1 MLIFKNLTLIGTS
14 HVAIESVRLAENI
27 ILSEKPKFV
36 ALELDRGR
44 FLALMDEKAKKGISF
59 RMIREVGIRG
69 VIFGSLGAWV
79 EKKIG
84 KAVGVSPGSEMKMAA
99 ISAAKVKATIA
110 LIDRDIRVTIRHLF
124 KYLTW
129 KEKWRFVADIFNG
142 VVLRKREVEEFDL
155 RKVPPEELIEKL
167 LTQTKGRYPG
177 FYKALVEER
186 NEHMAKNLY
195 KLMNNYKED
204 KIVALVGAGHEKEM
218 VRLIQALEKKDGI

>member
-1 MLIFKNLTLIGTS
+1 MLIFKNLTLVGTS
-14 HVAIESVRLAENI
+14 HVAIESVRQAENI

-44 FLALMDEKAKKGISF
+44 FMALMDEKAKKGISF
-59 RMIREVGIRG
+59 RMIREVGIKG

-84 KAVGVSPGSEMKMAA
+84 KAVGVSPGSEMRMAA
-99 ISAAKVKATIA
+99 ISAAKVNATIA

-124 KYLTW
+124 KYLTR
-129 KEKWRFVADIFNG
+129 KEKWRFFADIFKG

-155 RKVPPEELIEKL
+155 SKVPPEELIEKL
-167 LTQTKGRYPG
+167 LAKTRKRYPG

-195 KLMNNYKED
+195 KLMNNHKED
-204 KIVALVGAGHEKEM
+204 KIIALIGAGHEKEM
-218 VRLIQALEKKDGI
+218 LRLIKAMEKKDGI